1 MAAPLGSILR
11 GSTTQPLTQVCI
23 NQAPRTRLLT
33 PPPPLL
39 CITSTLHIFPHHLPV
54 LLFSSHLR
62 CLSASCFFF
71 YQASTSSPH
80 HPKSPDK
87 PTSAALYSPP
97 SPPLS
102 LLYSGWQR
110 RVRPIS
116 RALLS
121 LLSLF
126 SRDIVYICPANHRQS
141 LSRPHRCCNNT
152 GGLAGLTLGLIWGVV
167 LTVEACQLL

>member
-1 MAAPLGSILR
+1 MAAPLGFILR
-11 GSTTQPLTQVCI
+11 G
-23 NQAPRTRLLT
+23 
-33 PPPPLL
+33 PPLGPSDSSL
-39 CITSTLHIFPHHLPV
+39 HKSDTSPVPPSSTFIPITFLFYCFPQTSVTSLHPV
-54 LLFSSHLR
+54 
-62 CLSASCFFF
+62 FF
-71 YQASTSSPH
+71 YQSSTSSPH

-102 LLYSGWQR
+102 LPVQQST
-110 RVRPIS
+110 P
-116 RALLS
+116 LS
-121 LLSLF
+121 PLLF

-167 LTVEACQLL
+167 LAAEACQLL